1 MRLPGG
7 GRMPFKTF
15 VVDLY
20 KEYDKNEV
28 SDSAAQLSYYL
39 LFALFPFLFF
49 LVTLVAYLP
58 LAHSVDD
65 LLSRIRALVPGD
77 AMSLIDQ
84 HVKTL
89 TSKGRPNLLTLGL
102 VISLWSASRGVDAVR
117 RALNAAYNVTESR
130 PYWKTQVV
138 ALAVTIVGAVLLTI
152 GVALLIAGGQLGFW
166 LAAKMG
172 FGSEYVLV
180 VHGLRWP
187 VTALLIATV
196 AACTYYFLPDV
207 KQRFKFITPGSAIGT
222 LGWLGA
228 TWGFGQYASSFGAY
242 NVTYGSIG
250 GVIIL
255 LSWLYLSG
263 IIFLVGGEIN
273 AVLEHHSRTGKK
285 EGAREEGQPP
295 EPASPAASAHVTGA
309 AET

>member
-7 GRMPFKTF
+7 GRMPFRAF

-20 KEYDKNEV
+20 KEYEKNEV

-49 LVTLVAYLP
+49 LVTLAAYLP

-65 LLSRIRALVPGD
+65 LLGRIRALVPGD

-89 TSKGRPNLLTLGL
+89 VSHGRPRLLTLGL

-117 RALNAAYNVTESR
+117 RALNAAYDVTETR

-138 ALAVTIVGAVLLTI
+138 ALAVTIIGAVLLSI
-152 GVALLIAGGQLGFW
+152 GVALLIAGGKLGFW
-166 LAAKMG
+166 AAAKIG

-180 VHGLRWP
+180 LRSLRWP

-207 KQRFKFITPGSAIGT
+207 RQRFKFITPGSAAGT
-222 LGWLGA
+222 LAWLAA
-228 TWGFGQYASSFGAY
+228 TWGFGEYAGAFGTY

-255 LSWLYLSG
+255 LTWLYLSG
-263 IIFLVGGEIN
+263 LIFLVGGEIN
-273 AVLEHHSRTGKK
+273 AVLEHHSRTGKA
-285 EGAREEGQPP
+285 EGAREEGQPA
-295 EPASPAASAHVTGA
+295 ESASPAAAATLSANR
-309 AET
+309 